1 MELKELALRTRE
13 EIEQEL
19 DKICPYPDDSANPG
33 EEDHVLEERAEF
45 RKSIRRYQ
53 VEALLDGK
61 LTVDQVV
68 DQVHSE
74 DQDENLDLDGI
85 HRDILEKALEEF
97 KEGKNRSEIIEETFN
112 ALELL

>member
-19 DKICPYPDDSANPG
+19 DKICSYPDHPANPG
-33 EEDHVLEERAEF
+33 ELDYVLTERAEI
-45 RKSIRRYQ
+45 RKSIRSYQ
-53 VEALLDGK
+53 IEALLDGK

-74 DQDENLDLDGI
+74 DPNENLDLDGI

-97 KEGKNRSEIIEETFN
+97 KEGKDRSEIIEETFY